1 MTAVMLNQ
9 QKVPLSLP
17 TPGQALSLPH
27 NFSFQS
33 GLDASKSARSRACA
47 HEVLCPRVGQVSEKG
62 RALLPGLS
70 LPSLLLAGGY
80 AWRVCRWA
88 VPGRNPAKTPT
99 CGPMLGALFESGC
112 FLERRAHRGS
122 SQAAVE
128 QEEPR
133 LEGPGLGVKTPL
145 GASRLC
151 DHRTLITLSVLSV
164 PYLRTRI

>member
-70 LPSLLLAGGY
+70 LPSLLLAG
-80 AWRVCRWA
+80 W
-88 VPGRNPAKTPT
+88 
-99 CGPMLGALFESGC
+99 L
-112 FLERRAHRGS
+112 
-122 SQAAVE
+122 
-128 QEEPR
+128 R
-133 LEGPGLGVKTPL
+133 LEGLQVGSARKEPSKDPHLWAHARCSVRVRVFSRKKGTQGKQSGSRGAGRAQARGARPGCEDPVG
-145 GASRLC
+145 RF
-151 DHRTLITLSVLSV
+151 
-164 PYLRTRI
+164 